1 MSQVTKALGKMAH
14 WCARQER
21 CIYDVRRKLDSYE
34 LSTDETDQIIEKL
47 INDNYLNE
55 ERFATYYVRDK
66 FRFNGWGRIKIRW
79 NLAQKKVSAQIIQLG
94 LDEINDDE
102 YIEKLTDLLSQKMKS
117 VNQKDKYQQKAALLR
132 FSQSRGFEYD
142 LSLNIIDRLMV
153 NQ

>member
-1 MSQVTKALGKMAH
+1 MSQVTKALGKMAD